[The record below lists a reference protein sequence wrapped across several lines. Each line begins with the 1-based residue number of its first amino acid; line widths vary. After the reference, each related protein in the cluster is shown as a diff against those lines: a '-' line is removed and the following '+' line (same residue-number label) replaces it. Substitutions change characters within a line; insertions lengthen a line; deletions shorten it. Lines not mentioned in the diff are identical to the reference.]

1 MPRSLRIST
10 RRIGLIWASTLRGST
25 QPEKRSSPAST
36 LRQTLVSPITFK
48 RTSPN
53 IANLKAYQACVH
65 GNTRTIKRRAF
76 RETPRV
82 QRLVLHEG
90 VREPTATASRSM
102 FLLELLA
109 DSPLSILTG
118 PCFCMKTK
126 LYAPVWG
133 VLLVS
138 W

>member
-48 RTSPN
+48 RTSRN
-53 IANLKAYQACVH
+53 IANLKAYQACVD

-82 QRLVLHEG
+82 QRLVLHENG
-90 VREPTATASRSM
+90 SSRTDGDRFAFYVSITVSR
-102 FLLELLA
+102 FSAVNTDRSLLL
-109 DSPLSILTG
+109 
-118 PCFCMKTK
+118 
-126 LYAPVWG
+126 
-133 VLLVS
+133 
-138 W
+138 